1 MPSCMKTTEILPL
14 VANRPADAVGE
25 FIEAYEA
32 ALLEG
37 PADLAQFLPPSGDA
51 LYPAVLRE
59 LIRVDLEQSRQRGR
73 PRRLAEYQAAFPRIV
88 QDRETLQEL
97 AFEEYRLRLQAG
109 ENPSPAEYQEQFGV
123 RTEGWPCPE
132 APLPAGGPF
141 THDAAWDALNR
152 FLSRLQECDQ
162 PDEQRHVLLETV
174 RDTLHADAV
183 FCWHPAILGRTV
195 EIAGPESL
203 TPQWCHDFAR
213 KMLVEQGR
221 TRSQLVLPRVNYFT
235 TAEGSAA
242 HSAAFIR
249 LSKTRSVW
257 LVALSFNP
265 KRRFGPTDLK
275 ILALARRMWLNQR
288 QHAQTYQKL
297 KDTLFGLIRCLTAVI
312 DARDPYTCGHSERVA
327 RIAVRLGKQMR
338 LSTPVLSDVYL
349 AGLLHDIGK
358 IGVADGVLRKPGK
371 LSDEEFAQL
380 REHVVIG
387 DRIVSTVK
395 QLAHVRA
402 GVRNH
407 HERYDGQGYP
417 DRLRGKQIPLL
428 ARILAVADSC
438 DAMMSARP
446 YRGAL
451 PTSAIDTTML
461 EGAGSQWDP
470 SIVAHFMDCRQELY
484 SICQRG
490 IGHSVYLAVE
500 RTLQTAAADGSIGL
514 LGTEEN
520 LASHEGGA

>member
-1 MPSCMKTTEILPL
+1 MPSYTKIDEASPP
-14 VANRPADAVGE
+14 RPIQADDVDQ

-37 PADLAQFLPPSGDA
+37 PADLAQFLPPSSHV
-51 LYPAVLRE
+51 LYPAVVLE
-59 LIRVDLEQSRQRGR
+59 LIRVDLEQSRKHGR
-73 PRRLAEYQAAFPRIV
+73 PRRLEEYQPAFPRV
-88 QDRETLQEL
+88 FQDRDAVQEL

-109 ENPSPAEYQEQFGV
+109 ENPSPAEYQERFQV
-123 RTEGWPCPE
+123 NTAGWPCPE
-132 APLPAGGPF
+132 MSLPPGPF

-152 FLSRLQECDQ
+152 FLARLQECEQ
-162 PDEQRHVLLETV
+162 PDDQRDVLLEAV
-174 RDTLHADAV
+174 RETLHADAV
-183 FCWHPAILGRTV
+183 FCWHPGVLGRTV
-195 EIAGPESL
+195 EIAGQGLS
-203 TPQWCHDFAR
+203 PQWCHDFAR
-213 KMLVEQGR
+213 KILVEQGR
-221 TRSQLVLPRVNYFT
+221 TRSQVVLPRVNYF
-235 TAEGSAA
+235 AADGGSAA
-242 HSAAFIR
+242 QSAAFIR
-249 LSKTRSVW
+249 LSKSRSVW

-288 QHAQTYQKL
+288 QHAQTYERL

-327 RIAVRLGKQMR
+327 RIAVRLGKQMG
-338 LSTPVLSDVYL
+338 LSTAVLSDVYL

-371 LSDEEFAQL
+371 LSPEEFDQL
-380 REHVVIG
+380 REHVLIG

-417 DRLRGKQIPLL
+417 DRLRNKQIPLL
-428 ARILAVADSC
+428 ARLLAVADSC

-446 YRGAL
+446 YRAAL
-451 PTSAIDTTML
+451 PTSAIDATMM

-470 SIVAHFMDCRQELY
+470 SIVGHFMDCRHELY
-484 SICQRG
+484 PICQRG

-500 RTLQTAAADGSIGL
+500 RTLQTAAGDGSVGL
-514 LGTEEN
+514 FGGKEA
-520 LASHEGGA
+520 LASQDADA